1 MKPNLNLELLNS
13 DTDSFIYEVSGAEP
27 DPDKPNTQIIDKPRQ
42 TQTNL
47 ELLYSDTDSFIYV
60 VRTNDV
66 FEDLK
71 EMSEHFDFSIFPKTS
86 PMYSDS
92 NRRKVLKWK
101 DELAGKIIEEFVGS
115 KPKLYSSKIQS

>member
-1 MKPNLNLELLNS
+1 MKPNLNLELLFS
-13 DTDSFIYEVSGAEP
+13 DTDSFIYVVSGAEP
-27 DPDKPNTQIIDKPRQ
+27 DPDKPNTQKIDKPRQ

-66 FEDLK
+66 IEDLK
-71 EMSEHFDFSIFPKTS
+71 EMSEQFDFSIFPKTS

-101 DELAGKIIEEFVGS
+101 DELAGKINEEFVGS